1 MYDDLRGKKAL
12 VTGSGKGIGRGIA
25 LALAAEGVDVA
36 INVRNDVAAGEK
48 TAEEARGHGV
58 RVVLHQAD
66 VSHQDQVNTMVDRV
80 VDELGGI
87 DILVNNAGGAGAKGI
102 SIEEYDTDAFR
113 TMIDECFYSTLYCCQ
128 AVGKHLVRQL
138 SGSVI
143 NITSLAAVRA
153 LPFWGA
159 YSVSKQAVTMLTRQL
174 AGEWLEPEGS
184 TIRVNAIAPG
194 LIATPR
200 TERFVTNPVAMGPRL
215 AGIPMGRV
223 GTPEDI
229 ANFVVFLA
237 SDRSSFM
244 TGQELVV
251 DGGETDYWAEMAR
264 FGRT

>member
-12 VTGSGKGIGRGIA
+12 VTGSGKGIGRAVA

-36 INVRNDVAAGEK
+36 INVRNDLAAGEV
-48 TAEEARGHGV
+48 TVEAARGHGV
-58 RVVLHQAD
+58 RAIMHQAD
-66 VSHQDQVNTMVDRV
+66 VSQQIQVNNMVDRV
-80 VDELGGI
+80 VHELGGI
-87 DILVNNAGGAGAKGI
+87 DILVNNAGGTARKGI

-113 TMIDECFYSTLYCCQ
+113 TTIDECFYSTLYCCQ

-143 NITSLAAVRA
+143 NITSVAAVRA

-200 TERFVTNPVAMGPRL
+200 TERLVSNPSAMGPRL

-223 GTPEDI
+223 GTPDDI
-229 ANFVVFLA
+229 ANFAVFLA

-244 TGQELVV
+244 TGQQLVV
-251 DGGETDYWAEMAR
+251 DGGESDYWVEMAR